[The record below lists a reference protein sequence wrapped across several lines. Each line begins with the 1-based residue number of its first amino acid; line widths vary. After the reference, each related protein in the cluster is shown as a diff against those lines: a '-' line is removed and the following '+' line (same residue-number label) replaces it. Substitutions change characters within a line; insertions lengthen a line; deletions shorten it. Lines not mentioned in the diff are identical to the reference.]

1 MTVGVGSFGI
11 GSVAFLGLFA
21 LLCIGWISRYWA
33 IVALIMATLF
43 WALAGFWPVHADNNH
58 QTAYGL
64 FFYTEALLFLRID
77 ETIQS
82 VHPIIVTLTMPLI
95 LASDR
100 RLNDIII
107 IISLPV
113 SRGLLVSTMAL
124 LAPDV
129 CILAVAGIVYFI
141 GGLCWS
147 WGPTLQLTVL
157 VGTAVVLLMVL
168 SSTSLLHGGKRF
180 IERNLFYIRLQLP
193 ARMASA
199 GGQHG

>member
-1 MTVGVGSFGI
+1 LTVGVGSFGI
-11 GSVAFLGLFA
+11 ASVAFLGLFA
-21 LLCIGWISRYWA
+21 LLCIGWISRHSA
-33 IVALIMATLF
+33 IMATLF
-43 WALAGFWPVHADNNH
+43 WPLAGVGLVHDGNNH

-64 FFYTEALLFLRID
+64 FFYTKDLLFLRID
-77 ETIQS
+77 ETIQRA
-82 VHPIIVTLTMPLI
+82 HPIIVILTMPLI

-100 RLNDIII
+100 RLNDI

-124 LAPDV
+124 LAPGV
-129 CILAVAGIVYFI
+129 CILAVAGIAYFI
-141 GGLCWS
+141 RCLGWS

-157 VGTAVVLLMVL
+157 VGTAMVLLMAL

-180 IERNLFYIRLQLP
+180 IERNPFYIRLQLP
-193 ARMASA
+193 ARMAPA